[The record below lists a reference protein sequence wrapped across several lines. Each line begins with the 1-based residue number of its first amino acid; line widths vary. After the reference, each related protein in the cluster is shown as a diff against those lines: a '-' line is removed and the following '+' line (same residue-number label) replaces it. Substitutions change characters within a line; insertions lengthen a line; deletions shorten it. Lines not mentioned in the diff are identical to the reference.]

1 MKNKAIETGKK
12 QNILRRNL
20 PVAAA
25 FVLPVIALILI
36 FMARDIYP
44 FGDEMYLRSDMYH
57 QYATFLKEFQSIL
70 KNGDSLLYTWNI
82 GLGTDF
88 MGTYAY
94 YLASPVNWLVCL
106 LPSDH
111 IPEIM
116 ACFII
121 GKSGLMSATMAYYLK
136 KRFGKNTFAITV
148 FGMFYGMSSYMAA
161 YSWNLMWLD
170 CLVLLPLIVLGLERL
185 VRENKVSLYT
195 ISLAVCVLS
204 NYYISI
210 MICIFIVLYFLYLII
225 CEKREGKVI
234 RVICR
239 FALYSVLAGGIACIL
254 LMPTMYTMLGSASN
268 SFNFPTTIRWYFQF
282 FEMISHAAMN
292 VEPTVLS
299 GYIPNIYCTIGVFML
314 IPLYLLSQRISLKE
328 RIGKSVLAAVFLIS
342 FMMNVL
348 TYIWHGFHYPN
359 SLSARQSF
367 IYIFLI
373 LVMAYEA
380 FSDIRQYQY
389 WEVGLCF
396 VAGMLVLILLQYFYG
411 DEESYPLSITVLS
424 CVFLTIYFLWLMLE
438 KSQKAPAVLM
448 AVLLMAAAFCE
459 VYINTEATGYSTT
472 NRTSYVSDNE
482 AIESLLEQI
491 DDDGF
496 YRVEKVKRRTKNDG
510 AWSNY
515 MSASLFSSSA
525 LASVSDFYDEM
536 GMQSS
541 TNSYSYYGHTPVI
554 TAILGVKYELS
565 SSVLDDSL
573 MTLVSSEDTGSGS
586 VMYLYEN
593 EYALSL
599 GFAVDG
605 SLIENAYSESSNPFE
620 AQNSFVESACG
631 VSGVFRDITT
641 ISGQSVFAYVSGT
654 GRQYI
659 YIKESLESA
668 SVTVERD
675 GVIIYSEEFTSL
687 ENPQIIE
694 LCDVESGDIIN
705 VVSTDDEVTDIT
717 VITAIMDYDALDE
730 AMALLADEQYEISEF
745 SDTYVSGT
753 ITLSEDGYMFT
764 SIPAENGWKVYVDG
778 QEAEYDTYEDA
789 FIMIALSAGTH
800 TVEFKYVP
808 MGLYIGLIISLVC
821 LALFVL
827 CMLLRRAARKK
838 AQIKH
843 IEEEKEAARP
853 LTLEEEVEMQLEELF
868 GDE

>member
-789 FIMIALSAGTH
+789 FIMVALSAGTH

-821 LALFVL
+821 LAFFVL

>member
-789 FIMIALSAGTH
+789 FIMVALSAGTH

>member
-573 MTLVSSEDTGSGS
+573 MTLVSSEDTDSGS

-599 GFAVDG
+599 GFAVDS

-659 YIKESLESA
+659 YIEESLESA

-753 ITLSEDGYMFT
+753 IMLSEDGYMFT

-778 QEAEYDTYEDA
+778 QEVEYDTYEDA
-789 FIMIALSAGTH
+789 FIMVALSAGTH

>member
-753 ITLSEDGYMFT
+753 ITLSEDGHMFT